1 MNVRICNSVNLV
13 LESRLCYCLL
23 AVLGPQQ
30 KWIIATGNC
39 EKLYHNYYIQT
50 WSQVQYVLKGV
61 NENIKTVAS
70 FHGLSLLFL
79 CGQPVPF
86 SFFVVHFQ
94 PLEVFFFDFF
104 SGTVQCVSK
113 LFLGNNAHIHV
124 SYLALT
130 FTGKVICIV
139 FICITKLLELC
150 GKYVELPFLELLVVN
165 YIRLV
170 AIYIG

>member
-50 WSQVQYVLKGV
+50 WSQVQYVLKGL

-70 FHGLSLLFL
+70 FHGLS
-79 CGQPVPF
+79 C
-86 SFFVVHFQ
+86 SFFVGSLFPSLSLLYTFNHLRYSFLTFLVE
-94 PLEVFFFDFF
+94 LC
-104 SGTVQCVSK
+104 SVSK